1 MLLERIYIME
11 GFNMLKA
18 IIALLVTFVVGWIGM
33 AIGFEFLGGFAEFG
47 SVAAIAVMGAFIIYF
62 NEKKH

>member
-1 MLLERIYIME
+1 
-11 GFNMLKA
+11 MLKA
-18 IIALLVTFVVGWIGM
+18 MIALIVTFVVGWIGM